1 MKTCVACTS
10 SAAPCAV
17 HAAPAVDPTA
27 AVLRALVAGG
37 WDVELH
43 NARTTARVT
52 LRPPVSWEGD
62 LLEVHAPTLD
72 EAVAQAPALLERA
85 ATQVVR
91 CFLAG
96 RATPYGPPHRNET
109 RPT

>member
-72 EAVAQAPALLERA
+72 EAVAAAWRRAVLEEPGL
-85 ATQVVR
+85 VVGGR
-91 CFLAG
+91 MAG
-96 RATPYGPPHRNET
+96 LP
-109 RPT
+109 